1 MIKEQNQINSQ
12 VPASNTEGLLAPLS
26 LRVSE
31 SDGRLWRVEEALKEE
46 IMNNELL
53 KASRSSPLIQ
63 GLRNPNA
70 NAQNIHSIDQLKEDM
85 LNLHRR
91 LNYQRKVADDLRYL
105 NDEAFIKIQDL
116 EERLTSKEEEIRR
129 LRNRQ
134 DDSYSVTDN
143 LVDKVEFEGVLDEL
157 NRLKVQLDSANQAV
171 RYYEDNIAVIAELS
185 DSTETN

>member
-1 MIKEQNQINSQ
+1 MMENMSKEQNQISWQ
-12 VPASNTEGLLAPLS
+12 VSASNTEGLLAPLS

-63 GLRNPNA
+63 NLENSKV
-70 NAQNIHSIDQLKEDM
+70 NAQNIHSIDQIKEDM

-91 LNYQRKVADDLRYL
+91 LNYQKKVADDLRYL

-116 EERLTSKEEEIRR
+116 EERLSSKEEEIRR

-143 LVDKVEFEGVLDEL
+143 LIDRVEFEGVIDEL
-157 NRLKVQLDSANQAV
+157 SRLKPQLDSANQTLK
-171 RYYEDNIAVIAELS
+171 YYEDHIAVIVE
-185 DSTETN
+185 